1 MTGYCTAHQANRS
14 YTPRPSHM
22 NPYLHHPVRRAKGT
36 YLALHCWSQL
46 WQLCHSRDQAFHLLL
61 PWPLRNS
68 TIQNAI
74 GMGAMAHQW
83 GPLEESVVAQEDD
96 GVGQKKR
103 KAKDIG
109 NGNENVDGVSP
120 WLLCCPPYPAVLASM
135 YDMGSRGACGC
146 TSFIMINNEG
156 RSPRFFQ
163 VSLLL
168 VQPGVGNLLLGVA
181 DLP

>member
-1 MTGYCTAHQANRS
+1 
-14 YTPRPSHM
+14 
-22 NPYLHHPVRRAKGT
+22 
-36 YLALHCWSQL
+36 
-46 WQLCHSRDQAFHLLL
+46 
-61 PWPLRNS
+61 
-68 TIQNAI
+68 
-74 GMGAMAHQW
+74 MAHQW

-156 RSPRFFQ
+156 RSPSFFPNISSLVHLR
-163 VSLLL
+163 VSKVYCWGWPICRDGLARLCL
-168 VQPGVGNLLLGVA
+168 MQGYREPSFRSR
-181 DLP
+181 DLTGWFAHCSQGMIIRVCVCTMIC